1 MSSDNDSENRDK
13 KTERD
18 EKFEFLRVV
27 KEKQNFPCKFN
38 NSINLKQI
46 ISYYDKNWGDGLS
59 DDDEENDGDDDSDK
73 CKKNINVS
81 SSSSDERP
89 RRKKSSSSSD

>member
-1 MSSDNDSENRDK
+1 MSSDSDKDSENSNK
-13 KTERD
+13 KSKNKKDSQNERD

-46 ISYYDKNWGDGLS
+46 ITYYDKNWGDGMS
-59 DDDEENDGDDDSDK
+59 DDDEENDGMMIV
-73 CKKNINVS
+73 INV
-81 SSSSDERP
+81 
-89 RRKKSSSSSD
+89 KNK